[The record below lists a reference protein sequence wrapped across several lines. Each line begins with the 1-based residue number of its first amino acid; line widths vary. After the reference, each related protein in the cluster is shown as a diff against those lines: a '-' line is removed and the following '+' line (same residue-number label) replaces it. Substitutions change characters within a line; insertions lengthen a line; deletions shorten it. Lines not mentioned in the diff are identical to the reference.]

1 MSVATEVN
9 KEKVQLTGLGNGLIA
24 KSLITDIHNNT
35 TISQSTFDLATRTL
49 VKTVDV
55 PQSDSDS
62 VTTFVDGLK
71 VSQTNTAGK
80 LFSYQ
85 YDDMRRLKKE
95 INPMLGETEL
105 GYDKLNRVTLSK
117 VSVKAGQTLKKVTS
131 SQVSYTSRGKIQKF
145 NHRFSMCSCC
155 SK

>member
-1 MSVATEVN
+1 MKTTYSIAFWFQT
-9 KEKVQLTGLGNGLIA
+9 KVL
-24 KSLITDIHNNT
+24 
-35 TISQSTFDLATRTL
+35 
-49 VKTVDV
+49 